1 MGGLKETDNGVYLK
15 WSNSHSFFD
24 VRLIRCFFFLVKIL
38 NILIHTYEERGES
51 FNEIEN
57 PYMIE
62 STLAQNVLFLFIF
75 LIEVAIFS

>member
-1 MGGLKETDNGVYLK
+1 M
-15 WSNSHSFFD
+15 
-24 VRLIRCFFFLVKIL
+24 KIL

>member
-1 MGGLKETDNGVYLK
+1 M
-15 WSNSHSFFD
+15 
-24 VRLIRCFFFLVKIL
+24 RLIRCFFFLVKIL
-38 NILIHTYEERGES
+38 NILTHTYEEKGES
-51 FNEIEN
+51 FNGIEN